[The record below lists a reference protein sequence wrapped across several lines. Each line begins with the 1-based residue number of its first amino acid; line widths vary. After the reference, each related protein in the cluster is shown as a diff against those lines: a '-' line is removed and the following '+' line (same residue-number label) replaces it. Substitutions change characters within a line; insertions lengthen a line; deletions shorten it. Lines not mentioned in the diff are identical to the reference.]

1 MQGSP
6 KVRSPAQQPRAQRT
20 VYPVP
25 ELQPVLPGP
34 PTSTDYASFASPSNV
49 LCIDN
54 GATNLRAGWAAER
67 DPRIMVENVASKYR
81 DRKFNQPVVLA
92 GGEVYVDATSRA
104 HVRTPFEGDTVCNF
118 DVMVR
123 QRSLLL
129 LDTAKWGA
137 C

>member
-1 MQGSP
+1 
-6 KVRSPAQQPRAQRT
+6 V
-20 VYPVP
+20 
-25 ELQPVLPGP
+25 
-34 PTSTDYASFASPSNV
+34 
-49 LCIDN
+49 
-54 GATNLRAGWAAER
+54 
-67 DPRIMVENVASKYR
+67 VENVASKYR

-129 LDTAKWGA
+129 DTAKWGA